1 MISTLYVIDRGNKMK
16 IIIRKFVMVAMAITI
31 LFTNVNMVEASELKA
46 DNTSAYEQKTGMES
60 RTTKTYSFGRSKSSY
75 TIGIISK
82 TSSSQFTIRMPNNN
96 NKDLVQGTVYFI
108 PMSGGTSVNYSYA
121 NYAREEYSLNLSGL
135 SNGIYMVKIDGAAVG
150 TSGSATIKVNY

>member
-1 MISTLYVIDRGNKMK
+1 MISTLYVIDGENKMK

-108 PMSGGTSVNYSYA
+108 PMSGGTSVNYS
-121 NYAREEYSLNLSGL
+121 REEYSLNLSGL

>member
-1 MISTLYVIDRGNKMK
+1 MISTLYVIDGENKMK

-60 RTTKTYSFGRSKSSY
+60 RTTKTYSFGKSSY